1 MARIPIPSRRSVRS
15 RWPAAIALS
24 LAVAGCAAAGPPS
37 AGPPTPGASARPIP
51 TSRSATPA
59 PSPTPGIPE
68 GTPSATLAA
77 GPPVATLTVEGGD
90 PVDGQLGTYLWL
102 DGGTDAP
109 WLPGA
114 PIVAAAGEPI
124 DLALDPAVGIAGW
137 QARIVPANAAGPD
150 GATDLG
156 EGSGSARITAPA
168 AGTWTL
174 EVAVQFADGLG
185 SASYFWQLRVA

>member
-24 LAVAGCAAAGPPS
+24 LAVAGCAAAGPPTADPS
-37 AGPPTPGASARPIP
+37 SPEPTARPIP
-51 TSRSATPA
+51 TSASAPPSPSATA
-59 PSPTPGIPE
+59 AIPE
-68 GTPSATLAA
+68 VTPSATVAA

-90 PVDGQLGTYLWL
+90 PVEGQLGTFLWL

-114 PIVAAAGEPI
+114 PIIAAAGEPM
-124 DLALDPAVGIAGW
+124 DVLLDPVVGIGGW
-137 QARIVPANAAGPD
+137 QARIVPAGATGPD
-150 GATDLG
+150 GATGLG
-156 EGSGSARITAPA
+156 EGSGTPRIMAPA
-168 AGTWTL
+168 VGTWTL
-174 EVAVQFADGLG
+174 EIAVQFADGLG